1 MKPALLLVDLQADFL
16 AAPGLQ
22 PDAATLI
29 ARTAALLSE
38 CRREKIPVIHA
49 WTTIH
54 RESDQRLPHWKK
66 TDRWLCVAGTGGHKT
81 PESLQPISGE
91 MVIHKTGF
99 NPFATAELAEALQK
113 ANCDTII
120 LAGLHL
126 HACVRA
132 AATESLERGFDVKI
146 AEDAIAS
153 YDPIHAAATRR
164 WLAERCV
171 RFQSSSRILSLN
183 GSPTTRLVHRS
194 PRVTREVLFEVPI
207 VNAHETATVTAA
219 AKEFQLDW
227 LQTSLSARQT
237 ILETVA
243 RRLDAAALELAR
255 RMALEIGKPISHGTE
270 ETRRAAANIRDVIQ
284 RATASPLEK
293 RETAGVVRYQPVGV
307 IALISPWNNPVAI
320 PIGKIAPALM
330 YGNTVV
336 WKPSPAANHIAER
349 ILNLLRDCGVPEKA
363 LQILTGDATTA
374 QHLAADNNISAVT
387 FTGSAA
393 GGHAIQEICARRFL
407 PLQAELSGNNAAIIW
422 DDANLPDAAAQV
434 TWGAFGFA
442 GQRCT
447 ANRRVI
453 VPAAQLENFL
463 REAKASAERLVWGD
477 PLQNETDIGPV
488 ISQSKRDDTA
498 ALIARATAE
507 GAHRI
512 LFLHETLAQESWI
525 QAGAYAQ
532 PVIVCC
538 DQPDHVLVKEETMSP
553 LLIVQP
559 ANDFKHA
566 LALCNGV
573 RHGLIA
579 ALFSPSPDRQK
590 QFLESA
596 QAGIL
601 KLNSCTAGVDVTLP
615 FGGWKESS
623 VGPAEHGE
631 ADRLFYTRTQAVYGS

>member
-1 MKPALLLVDLQADFL
+1 M
-16 AAPGLQ
+16 
-22 PDAATLI
+22 
-29 ARTAALLSE
+29 
-38 CRREKIPVIHA
+38 
-49 WTTIH
+49 
-54 RESDQRLPHWKK
+54 
-66 TDRWLCVAGTGGHKT
+66 
-81 PESLQPISGE
+81 
-91 MVIHKTGF
+91 
-99 NPFATAELAEALQK
+99 
-113 ANCDTII
+113 
-120 LAGLHL
+120 
-126 HACVRA
+126 
-132 AATESLERGFDVKI
+132 
-146 AEDAIAS
+146 
-153 YDPIHAAATRR
+153 
-164 WLAERCV
+164 
-171 RFQSSSRILSLN
+171 
-183 GSPTTRLVHRS
+183 TRLAHHS
-194 PRVTREVLFEVPI
+194 PRVTREILFEVPI
-207 VNAHETATVTAA
+207 ANAHETAAATAA

-243 RRLDAAALELAR
+243 RRLDATALELAR
-255 RMALEIGKPISHGTE
+255 QMALEIGKPISHGTE
-270 ETRRAAANIRDVIQ
+270 EVRRAAANIRDVIQ

-320 PIGKIAPALM
+320 PIGKIAPALI

-336 WKPSPAANHIAER
+336 WKPSPAANHIAEHV
-349 ILNLLRDCGVPEKA
+349 LNLLRDCGVPEKA
-363 LQILTGDATTA
+363 LQILTGDATAA

-525 QAGAYAQ
+525 PAGAYAQ

-559 ANDFKHA
+559 ANDFEHA

-590 QFLESA
+590 QFLENA

-631 ADRLFYTRTQAVYGS
+631 ADRLFYTRTQSVYGS